1 MLSRVDDGQTGSW
14 CPVKAEDLEVNEVVD
29 GFVVYQPALD
39 RVHYLNGTAVLVLE
53 LCTGENDA
61 AAIADFVRAAFELAE
76 PPAAEVDACLAQLQ
90 QEQLVG

>member
-1 MLSRVDDGQTGSW
+1 MLSRVDDGQAGAW
-14 CPVKAEDLEVNEVVD
+14 CPAKAEDLEVNEVVD

-61 AAIADFVRAAFELAE
+61 GAIAAFVQRAFELAQ
-76 PPAAEVDACLAQLQ
+76 PPASEVEACLRQLQ
-90 QEQLVG
+90 QEQLIA

>member
-14 CPVKAEDLEVNEVVD
+14 CPSKADDLEVNEVVD
-29 GFVVYQPALD
+29 GYVVYQPALD

-61 AAIADFVRAAFELAE
+61 ATIATFVQQAFELAQ
-76 PPAAEVDACLAQLQ
+76 PPESEVDACLTQLQ
-90 QEQLVG
+90 QEQLIA